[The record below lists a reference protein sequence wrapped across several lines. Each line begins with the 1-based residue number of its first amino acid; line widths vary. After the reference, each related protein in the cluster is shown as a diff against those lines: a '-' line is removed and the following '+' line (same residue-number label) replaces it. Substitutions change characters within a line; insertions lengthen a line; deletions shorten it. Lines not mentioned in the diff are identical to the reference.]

1 MAPREQMRAADADR
15 EQYAEVVRRAL
26 DEGRLTLDEM
36 DERLRQIY
44 AAKTFGELEQAVADL
59 PRATPA
65 ERSQLTVP
73 RGAPSSPVPP
83 SRQDPKA
90 KLPGWLSVADL
101 AAGGAGKP
109 GDLVPGQPHHGGV
122 DLLLA
127 DLGGRPLGSG
137 QHRVDHSFPAPA
149 AFLTVAA
156 PLLRA

>member
-90 KLPGWLSVADL
+90 KLPGWLSVL
-101 AAGGAGKP
+101 WRIW
-109 GDLVPGQPHHGGV
+109 
-122 DLLLA
+122 LLA
-127 DLGGRPLGSG
+127 VLVNLVIWFLVSLTTGELIYFWPIWVAGPWGAVNIGLTILFPPRPRS
-137 QHRVDHSFPAPA
+137 
-149 AFLTVAA
+149 
-156 PLLRA
+156 